1 MYEDCRMFFNKF
13 YDVFRYM
20 DFICIML
27 YDLYG
32 FWELFIG
39 LYIGLDV
46 FDVDFDKILNVVS
59 VLMILFIKR

>member
-1 MYEDCRMFFNKF
+1 
-13 YDVFRYM
+13 M

-39 LYIGLDV
+39 LYIGLEV
-46 FDVDFDKILNVVS
+46 FDVDVDKILNVVS